1 MSGIGKLISFLLLLS
16 IAYGVNSQDLFESEI
31 MIEQVEQTAFQL
43 PVDFTASDVFLKQS
57 GSDNTA
63 KLTQEGYN
71 VKMYVI
77 QNSMFGRGNSVTVNQ
92 NGSNLYAGV
101 AQSGFSNS
109 VDLDMVGNYMMA
121 GIGQAG
127 YNNNVDLDLEGNLM
141 YFGILQIGH
150 NHNIEYASSGNEIG
164 FGFNSTLSVVPIKIT
179 QKGMGANLIIKGK

>member
-16 IAYGVNSQDLFESEI
+16 IAYGVNSQDLLESEI

-57 GSDNTA
+57 GFDNTA

-141 YFGILQIGH
+141 YFGILQLGY